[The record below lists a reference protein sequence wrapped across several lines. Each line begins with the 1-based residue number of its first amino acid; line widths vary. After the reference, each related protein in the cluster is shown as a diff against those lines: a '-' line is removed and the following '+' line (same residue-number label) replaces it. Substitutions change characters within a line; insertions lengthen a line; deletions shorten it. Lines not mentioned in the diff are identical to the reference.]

1 MENTVNTAPVGQ
13 LKTNKGLLKTILL
26 SLITFGIYPLVVMSR
41 ISEEINLLASPYDG
55 RRTMHYCLLTFV
67 VAPITLGIAGFVWYH
82 NISERIG
89 NELKRRG
96 IDYNFGASDY
106 WLWNILGSWI
116 VVGPFVYLHKMLTAM
131 NLLNAHYNAY
141 G

>member
-1 MENTVNTAPVGQ
+1 MSYENPAPARQ
-13 LKTNKGLLKTILL
+13 LSTDRGMVTFILL
-26 SLITFGIYPLVVMSR
+26 SIITCGIYPLVVTSR
-41 ISEEINLLASPYDG
+41 ISEEINLLASPHDG
-55 RRTMHYCLLTFV
+55 RNTMHYCLLFFLV
-67 VAPITLGIAGFVWYH
+67 GPITMGIATFVWYH

-89 NELKRRG
+89 NELERRG

-116 VVGPFVYLHKMLTAM
+116 VIGPFVYLHKMLTAM
-131 NLLNAHYNAY
+131 NKLNAHYNMY

>member
-1 MENTVNTAPVGQ
+1 MSYENPAPARQ
-13 LKTNKGLLKTILL
+13 LSTDRGMVTFILL
-26 SLITFGIYPLVVMSR
+26 SIITCGIYPLVVTSR
-41 ISEEINLLASPYDG
+41 ISEEINLLASPHDG
-55 RRTMHYCLLTFV
+55 RNTMHYCLLFFLV
-67 VAPITLGIAGFVWYH
+67 GPITMGIATFVWYH

-116 VVGPFVYLHKMLTAM
+116 VIGPFVYLHKMLTAM
-131 NLLNAHYNAY
+131 NKLNAHYNMY

>member
-1 MENTVNTAPVGQ
+1 MSYANDASVRELSTDRGMVTF
-13 LKTNKGLLKTILL
+13 ILL
-26 SLITFGIYPLVVMSR
+26 SIITCGIYPLVVMSR

-131 NLLNAHYNAY
+131 NLLNAHYTAY

>member
-1 MENTVNTAPVGQ
+1 MSYENSAPVRQ
-13 LKTNKGLLKTILL
+13 LSTDRGMVTFILL
-26 SLITFGIYPLVVMSR
+26 SVITCGIYPLVVMSR

>member
-1 MENTVNTAPVGQ
+1 MVTF
-13 LKTNKGLLKTILL
+13 ILL
-26 SLITFGIYPLVVMSR
+26 SIITCGIYPLVVTSR
-41 ISEEINLLASPYDG
+41 ISEEINLMASPHDG
-55 RRTMHYCLLTFV
+55 RNTMHYCLLFFLI
-67 VAPITLGIAGFVWYH
+67 APITMGIATFVWYH

-116 VVGPFVYLHKMLTAM
+116 VIGPFVYLHKMLTAM
-131 NLLNAHYNAY
+131 NKLNAHYNMY